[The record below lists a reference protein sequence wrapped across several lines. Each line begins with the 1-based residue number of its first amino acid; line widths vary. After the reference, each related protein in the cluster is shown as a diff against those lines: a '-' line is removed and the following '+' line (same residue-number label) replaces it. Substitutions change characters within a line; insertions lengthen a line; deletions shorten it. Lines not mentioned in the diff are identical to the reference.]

1 MVVKKYAYFKILHLI
16 YIFGL
21 VFWLFASVFVCTGS
35 WNCIVKSLS
44 RNKQNRNI
52 IGTYFGENVFFHDSP
67 YLCLPEVC
75 FHYQEYNFPETAKTG
90 FTPKIWTCIF
100 TIHLNWFLRTCLWR
114 NNHNRENYYNAV
126 RLEYIAGSVP
136 ESSVPTNMFDW
147 MLLSVIQ
154 TSFSGSNTPVPVFV
168 SSWQM
173 FSVFWLTYRC
183 SNSSKLFPATFPCS
197 TRSTKLRATMKML
210 FLLHTTKV
218 SAKKLSIF
226 TTASA
231 DRCLQPYPAMTT

>member
-1 MVVKKYAYFKILHLI
+1 MFS
-16 YIFGL
+16 FR
-21 VFWLFASVFVCTGS
+21 WLSVLMSSWSLFSVSGIQLPWNSKNRICT
-35 WNCIVKSLS
+35 
-44 RNKQNRNI
+44 
-52 IGTYFGENVFFHDSP
+52 
-67 YLCLPEVC
+67 
-75 FHYQEYNFPETAKTG
+75 
-90 FTPKIWTCIF
+90 KIWTCIF

-114 NNHNRENYYNAV
+114 NNHNREIYYNAV

-168 SSWQM
+168 SSWQI

>member
-1 MVVKKYAYFKILHLI
+1 MFS
-16 YIFGL
+16 FM
-21 VFWLFASVFVCTGS
+21 T
-35 WNCIVKSLS
+35 
-44 RNKQNRNI
+44 
-52 IGTYFGENVFFHDSP
+52 
-67 YLCLPEVC
+67 
-75 FHYQEYNFPETAKTG
+75 
-90 FTPKIWTCIF
+90 
-100 TIHLNWFLRTCLWR
+100 LRTYVFLKFVFIIRNTTSLKQQKQDLHQNLDLYFYYSSELVPEWTWLWR

-168 SSWQM
+168 FSWQM

-197 TRSTKLRATMKML
+197 TRSTKLRSTMKML